1 MIYQRRRKPNP
12 FDSRA
17 AHRAARYQ
25 RRRPQASPDSPAS
38 ASAETNAPQEAATR
52 GNKASASA
60 QRAGNHAHSERNARA
75 HDHGVHTSQT
85 HDQVHD
91 RTHGQVKAEPHQKAA
106 HPTDSNMANPQVA
119 DQSPTDRAKTDRT
132 QAQQAP
138 AGRATQYFAGAP
150 TTEDVRRTITVTL
163 RGRDVPMDVSNGVF
177 STDRLDL
184 GTRVLLKHAPQ
195 PPAHGTFLDLG
206 CGWGPIAVALALESP
221 HADVWAVDV
230 NERALDLTRSNAER
244 NGCANVRV
252 SAADAVPQ
260 DIRFD
265 LMWSNPPIRIGKE
278 ALHELLMQWLVR
290 LTVGGRAYLVVQ
302 RNLGADSLIPWL
314 QQALD
319 SQCGEQSFA
328 VSKNA
333 SSKGYRVIEIVRAR

>member
-38 ASAETNAPQEAATR
+38 ASAKTNAPQEAATR

-60 QRAGNHAHSERNARA
+60 QRAGNHAHSERNART
-75 HDHGVHTSQT
+75 HDHGVHASQS
-85 HDQVHD
+85 HDQV
-91 RTHGQVKAEPHQKAA
+91 HGQVKAEPHQKAA

-119 DQSPTDRAKTDRT
+119 DQPPTDRT
-132 QAQQAP
+132 QAEQAP

-260 DIRFD
+260 DVRFD

>member
-38 ASAETNAPQEAATR
+38 ASAETNAPQEATTR
-52 GNKASASA
+52 GNKTSASA
-60 QRAGNHAHSERNARA
+60 QRTGNHAHSERNART
-75 HDHGVHTSQT
+75 HDHGVHSSQA
-85 HDQVHD
+85 HGQA
-91 RTHGQVKAEPHQKAA
+91 HGQVKAEPHQKAA
-106 HPTDSNMANPQVA
+106 HPTDSNMPNPQVA
-119 DQSPTDRAKTDRT
+119 DQSPTDRS
-132 QAQQAP
+132 QAQQTP

-244 NGCANVRV
+244 NGCTNVRV

-260 DIRFD
+260 DVRFD

-319 SQCGEQSFA
+319 RQCGEQSFA